1 MEEGK
6 KDFLLYLMFVGAIV
20 LLIMAMVVA
29 LIWN

>member
-6 KDFLLYLMFVGAIV
+6 NNFLLYFMFVGAMV
-20 LLIMAMVVA
+20 LLIIAMVVA